1 MSPYR
6 LHYARHFP
14 RKQGEADMP
23 PILKYS
29 PFDGEGGPHKRWKG
43 HKEGALYEVLAS
55 CNSPF

>member
-23 PILKYS
+23 LSLKYS

-43 HKEGALYEVLAS
+43 HKEGR
-55 CNSPF
+55 CTKF